1 MAQVMIIKMADKYIH
16 ALCESGISGNMTIG
30 ALLHMGLP
38 FEHLEKELAK
48 LGLSNHYELI
58 CEKQTKHDVEG
69 IYFNVR
75 LLHDHHEHHHDQH
88 AQHQDHHAHHKDH
101 HNHHRGFYEI
111 KNIIEASHLS
121 SWVKEK
127 AVNAFYELG
136 IAEAKVHETTLEA
149 VHFHEVGAIDC
160 IVDIVG
166 TMIGLDYFGV
176 EGWTVS
182 SIRTG
187 YGTVHCA
194 HGEMEIPTPATANLL
209 GGFDI
214 YPGDVRGELVTPT
227 GAALVRSLVTEKT
240 HQGQVI
246 REGIGLGTMDLS
258 IPNVLKLQLIG

>member
-1 MAQVMIIKMADKYIH
+1 MAQAMIIKMVDKHIH
-16 ALCESGISGNMTIG
+16 ALCASGISGNMTIG
-30 ALLHMGLP
+30 ALLDMGLP
-38 FEHLEKELAK
+38 FDYLVGELEK
-48 LGLSNHYELI
+48 LGLCDQYELI
-58 CEKQTKHDVEG
+58 CEKQAKLGVEG
-69 IYFNVR
+69 TYFNVK
-75 LLHDHHEHHHDQH
+75 LTHHH
-88 AQHQDHHAHHKDH
+88 HHHGGHSNHH
-101 HNHHRGFYEI
+101 HHRGYYEI
-111 KNIIEASHLS
+111 KEIIES
-121 SWVKEK
+121 SSLNAFVKNK
-127 AVNAFYELG
+127 AIHAFYELG
-136 IAEAKVHETTLEA
+136 IAEAKVHETTLES

-227 GAALVRSLVTEKT
+227 GAALIRSLVTEKT